1 MSTPK
6 GRDLDVIKIKN
17 TSLKKSL
24 QRALENA
31 PQNRPW
37 SSLWW
42 EEAAAHGDV
51 GTAWREADGRRRQAN
66 LGGGPTATFA
76 AVLHQCGSGKAGQP
90 SASERN
96 AGTAPVLVTLSL
108 MELMSLLQR
117 AAGK

>member
-1 MSTPK
+1 MSAPK
-6 GRDLDVIKIKN
+6 GRSHDVVKIKN
-17 TSLKKSL
+17 ASLKKSL
-24 QRALENA
+24 QQALENA
-31 PQNRPW
+31 PENHPW

-42 EEAAAHGDV
+42 EEAAAHSDT

-66 LGGGPTATFA
+66 LGDGPQATFA

-108 MELMSLLQR
+108 IELMSLLQR